1 MHFESVYDRSMVHPG
16 IVNSEP
22 SLTQQHFKDEADI
35 NKIIAR
41 YNRTGILVDPSVPR
55 SGDALFGDFSEV
67 KDFREAQNFICMA
80 KEAFMELDSSIR
92 RRFHNDP
99 SELIAFLNDPKNVEE
114 GRKLGIYAPEPAHF
128 DDSGSL
134 SSDKGGEV
142 TQ

>member
-1 MHFESVYDRSMVHPG
+1 MHFESKYDRSLVHPG
-16 IVNSEP
+16 VTFTAP

-41 YNRTGILVDPSVPR
+41 YNRTGVLVDPTTPR

-67 KDFREAQNFICMA
+67 KDFSDAQNFICMA

-99 SELIAFLNDPKNVEE
+99 AELIAFLNDPSNIEE
-114 GRKLGIYAPEPAHF
+114 GRKLGIYALEDPITIPEVPRETK
-128 DDSGSL
+128 DGDS
-134 SSDKGGEV
+134 V
-142 TQ
+142 